1 MRMCI
6 RMISYFVSCFIYF
19 LYSFWIFFYKFT
31 YITSGIEDYIDNNLS
46 VLNKF
51 TDLKNNS
58 HWAYYDIMEAANAHL
73 AVSSSEN
80 ETWVK

>member
-1 MRMCI
+1 MGRTPD
-6 RMISYFVSCFIYF
+6 
-19 LYSFWIFFYKFT
+19 KE
-31 YITSGIEDYIDNNLS
+31 YINDNLAAF
-46 VLNKF
+46 NKV

>member
-1 MRMCI
+1 MGRTPD
-6 RMISYFVSCFIYF
+6 
-19 LYSFWIFFYKFT
+19 KE
-31 YITSGIEDYIDNNLS
+31 YINDNLAA
-46 VLNKF
+46 LNKF